1 MRTPLD
7 KTIASLA
14 WVRGTYLTVI
24 MLEALYL
31 HSHSGF
37 KMWYSNS
44 RTLRFIL
51 TQAKGNKGKMH
62 ISNPEAVGLWTFP
75 LIIFIS
81 ELYLSL
87 MRNDWK
93 SQVQLFEN

>member
-14 WVRGTYLTVI
+14 WIRGTYLTVI

-31 HSHSGF
+31 YSHSGF
-37 KMWYSNS
+37 KMRCSNN
-44 RTLRFIL
+44 RTLKFFL

-62 ISNPEAVGLWTFP
+62 ISNQEAVDL
-75 LIIFIS
+75 
-81 ELYLSL
+81 
-87 MRNDWK
+87 
-93 SQVQLFEN
+93 